1 MIKIDTGDSLTLGYR
16 GEHLARCCEL
26 EIPEDWLTE
35 FGESGDIEIH
45 VIRPSETQAYK
56 AAEVETDITA
66 RKAVWTITSV
76 ETSFAGSGKAQLCYI
91 INGVVVKSKIF
102 STYIRE
108 SNSAAEPVDPPPPS
122 VIEDAVEQ
130 YLEQFVDVV
139 TVRSHGTEGDLLKSN
154 GDGSYSW
161 LTPADPLIDTDEGEA
176 LVPVRSLH
184 RLANAVRQKTGYE
197 GDLDVDTMA
206 QVLEETDL
214 WSTDEFALG
223 LAPAGEIT
231 LLLGALPANS
241 LQGRNNIGKVNLP
254 YCGRIGSYAFRES
267 SVSIVDAPE
276 LATLDQYVF
285 YNCTALSMVN
295 FPKLTNIRET
305 GCFNGCWALAEAD
318 FPSLK
323 SISGGAFSACHSLAR
338 VNLPEL
344 TNTYGNSTAIDGVFN
359 TCRVIERIEL
369 PKFEGVMRSTWFDA
383 CYNLKELILP
393 KVTSFSG
400 NNNFRN
406 CYALEKLY
414 APECKVW
421 AANNFS
427 GCNSLKRLCIY
438 TKPTTITTTSFNA
451 PALEDIYVPWAQGEV
466 ANAPWGAPAGCR
478 VHYNTQYDE
487 HGEPIE

>member
-35 FGESGDIEIH
+35 FGESGEIEIH
-45 VIRPSETQAYK
+45 VIRSSETQAYK
-56 AAEVETDITA
+56 AAAVESDITA
-66 RKAVWTITSV
+66 RKAVWSITSV

-102 STYIRE
+102 STYVRE

-206 QVLEETDL
+206 EVLEQTQL
-214 WSTDEFALG
+214 WSTEEFALG

-231 LLLGALPANS
+231 LLTGSVPTYAFY
-241 LQGRNNIGKVNLP
+241 GRQNISKVNLP
-254 YCGRIGSYAFRES
+254 YCGKISNRGFALST
-267 SVSIVDAPE
+267 VSMVDAPE
-276 LATLDQYVF
+276 VGTLDAYAF
-285 YNCTALSMVN
+285 SDATSLASVN
-295 FPKLTNIRET
+295 FPNLTNIRE
-305 GCFNGCWALAEAD
+305 GSAFSGCWALTEVD
-318 FPSLK
+318 FPKLK
-323 SISGGAFSACHSLAR
+323 SISGSAFASCYSLAS

-344 TNTYGNSTAIDGVFN
+344 VNGYNNATNVDSVFSS
-359 TCRVIERIEL
+359 CRVIEKIEL
-369 PKFEGVMRSTWFDA
+369 PKYEGVIRNNWFDY
-383 CYNLKELILP
+383 CYSLKEVILP
-393 KVTSFSG
+393 KVKGFTGS
-400 NNNFRN
+400 NNFRQ

-414 APECKVW
+414 APKCTQW
-421 AANNFS
+421 AANNFTS
-427 GCNSLKRLCIY
+427 CDSLKRLCLY
-438 TKPTTITTTSFNA
+438 VKPTTITATSFNG